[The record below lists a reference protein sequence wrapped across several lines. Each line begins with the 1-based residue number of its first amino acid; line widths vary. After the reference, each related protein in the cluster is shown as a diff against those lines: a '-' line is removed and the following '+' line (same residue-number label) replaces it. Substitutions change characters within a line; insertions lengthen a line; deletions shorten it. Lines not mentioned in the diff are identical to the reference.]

1 MSQAGGFILVP
12 PGGGAQHW
20 QPQPANGWIE
30 VLTSPRMAG
39 MPAGFSAGF
48 WRAIWAM
55 GPAGTNIRLQVS
67 RGKARRDV
75 TINSADR
82 VQFLK
87 RPRLH

>member
-1 MSQAGGFILVP
+1 
-12 PGGGAQHW
+12 
-20 QPQPANGWIE
+20 
-30 VLTSPRMAG
+30 MA
-39 MPAGFSAGF
+39 
-48 WRAIWAM
+48 
-55 GPAGTNIRLQVS
+55 PAGTNIRLQVS